1 MHTLLVGSEACRTE
15 CGGLALWTGVGWWD
29 NRRDEMGG
37 AGLQQGGGRG
47 SLDGNEV
54 PACLLQLLDLR
65 PRLHPWEAQPQD
77 SARQPGR
84 KITAYAVYFP
94 VDGASAGADARELQV
109 WCGLKS
115 RATDVE
121 RAINSYLYEDQELER
136 LEEGLKKAN
145 LPRGDT
151 AAQEQLVTALLK
163 GVELLEP
170 ESEPV
175 ELEGTPAGTQSSQRA
190 SRCDCETSL

>member
-1 MHTLLVGSEACRTE
+1 MKWEVLAFSKEEGEGRWMVMKSQRAFYSCWT
-15 CGGLALWTGVGWWD
+15 CGRGCTRG
-29 NRRDEMGG
+29 RHSHKI
-37 AGLQQGGGRG
+37 QRG
-47 SLDGNEV
+47 SLAKIGH
-54 PACLLQLLDLR
+54 AT
-65 PRLHPWEAQPQD
+65 
-77 SARQPGR
+77 GR